1 MFGELMKADRGI
13 SYPDDFQPND
23 NNMLNAQRWG
33 LNLADMVE
41 AFADYHQS
49 KGSRFVNWNL
59 ALNTWMRNQH
69 ERNESKFG
77 RRPQDPPVEFRP
89 TPTKPPS
96 EFQRARDNYLARQA
110 QGRLY

>member
-1 MFGELMKADRGI
+1 MKADRGI
-13 SYPDDFQPND
+13 PYPNDFQPND

-41 AFADYHQS
+41 AFSDYHQS
-49 KGSRFVNWNL
+49 KGSRFVNWHL

-77 RRPQDPPVEFRP
+77 RRPIDPVVPADSRY
-89 TPTKPPS
+89 T
-96 EFQRARDNYLARQA
+96 RALDNYLKRPPLRQ
-110 QGRLY
+110 Q